1 MFTLMFVVFVLGY
14 IAIALEHPL
23 KINKAATALILGALM
38 WTLYMWGAD
47 SILAGPGADGFND
60 YQATHSNS
68 KLENAPVTEKYISY
82 ISSFQLIE
90 VLGELSS
97 TIFFLLAAM
106 TIVEIIDKYGGFR
119 LITERIKTQKRV
131 KLLWFLSLLT
141 FVLSAVL
148 DNLTTAIV
156 MVALL
161 RKLIGD
167 KMDRWFFAGMVIIA
181 ANAGGA
187 WSPIGDVTTIML
199 WVKGNITTM
208 NVILKLFIPSLV
220 SLLVPLAILSFRMK
234 GDVIPPASSSA
245 KAESSELPAVSE
257 PERQFL
263 FFFALFS
270 LIMVPVFKAV
280 THLPPFLGMLLGL
293 GMVWMLTELLYR
305 KYNLKESYRLRVT
318 KIVKDVD
325 MSTILFFL
333 GILLAVGALQA
344 SGMLGGV
351 SQYLDGKVHNIYVI
365 NLLIGVLSAIV
376 DNVPLV
382 AGAIGMHEIVTPE
395 TLQQVADPAY
405 MSAFTVDG
413 TFWELLAYCA
423 GTGGSMLIIG
433 SAAGV
438 AVMGIEKI
446 DFMWYLKNISFYA
459 IVGYLSGFIAFW
471 LMFGS

>member
-1 MFTLMFVVFVLGY
+1 
-14 IAIALEHPL
+14 
-23 KINKAATALILGALM
+23 
-38 WTLYMWGAD
+38 
-47 SILAGPGADGFND
+47 
-60 YQATHSNS
+60 
-68 KLENAPVTEKYISY
+68 
-82 ISSFQLIE
+82 
-90 VLGELSS
+90 
-97 TIFFLLAAM
+97 
-106 TIVEIIDKYGGFR
+106 
-119 LITERIKTQKRV
+119 
-131 KLLWFLSLLT
+131 
-141 FVLSAVL
+141 
-148 DNLTTAIV
+148 
-156 MVALL
+156 
-161 RKLIGD
+161 
-167 KMDRWFFAGMVIIA
+167 
-181 ANAGGA
+181 
-187 WSPIGDVTTIML
+187 
-199 WVKGNITTM
+199 
-208 NVILKLFIPSLV
+208 
-220 SLLVPLAILSFRMK
+220 
-234 GDVIPPASSSA
+234 
-245 KAESSELPAVSE
+245 
-257 PERQFL
+257 
-263 FFFALFS
+263 
-270 LIMVPVFKAV
+270 
-280 THLPPFLGMLLGL
+280 
-293 GMVWMLTELLYR
+293 MVWMLTELLYR

-318 KIVKDVD
+318 KIVKDLD